1 MTDTLLV
8 RLKPYDPR
16 RGFVLRR
23 FTYAGIRFQDE
34 RGWYRVERKV
44 GEHLRA
50 VRTVPTDKYA
60 PLAFDVCTEAEAKA
74 LDAGESEAAKV
85 KRNATD
91 DLKVTTAR
99 GTITTD
105 DLPKNTPP
113 VSAPPT
119 ATSQPTR
126 SSPMPSDVTSLPVCS
141 CPPVLAN
148 VYADPT

>member
-91 DLKVTTAR
+91 DL
-99 GTITTD
+99 
-105 DLPKNTPP
+105 PKNTPP

-119 ATSQPTR
+119 AKDDDAGSKR
-126 SSPMPSDVTSLPVCS
+126 GKRERE
-141 CPPVLAN
+141 
-148 VYADPT
+148 

>member
-44 GEHLRA
+44 GEHLRT
-50 VRTVPTDKYA
+50 VRAVPTDKYA

-85 KRNATD
+85 RRNATD

-99 GTITTD
+99 GIVTTD
-105 DLPKNTPP
+105 DLPKPSSPVSTPP
-113 VSAPPT
+113 A
-119 ATSQPTR
+119 AKDDDAGGKR
-126 SSPMPSDVTSLPVCS
+126 GKRERE
-141 CPPVLAN
+141 
-148 VYADPT
+148 

>member
-60 PLAFDVCTEAEAKA
+60 PLAFDVCTETEAKA

-99 GTITTD
+99 GTVTTD
-105 DLPKNTPP
+105 DLPKNTPS

-119 ATSQPTR
+119 AKDDDTGNKR
-126 SSPMPSDVTSLPVCS
+126 GKRERE
-141 CPPVLAN
+141 
-148 VYADPT
+148 

>member
-99 GTITTD
+99 GAVTTD
-105 DLPKNTPP
+105 DLPKNTPS
-113 VSAPPT
+113 VS
-119 ATSQPTR
+119 
-126 SSPMPSDVTSLPVCS
+126 TSL
-141 CPPVLAN
+141 AAKDDDTGN
-148 VYADPT
+148 KRGKRERE

>member
-99 GTITTD
+99 GTVTTD
-105 DLPKNTPP
+105 DLPKPSSP
-113 VSAPPT
+113 VSAP
-119 ATSQPTR
+119 AAAKDDDAAGKR
-126 SSPMPSDVTSLPVCS
+126 GKRERE
-141 CPPVLAN
+141 
-148 VYADPT
+148 

>member
-50 VRTVPTDKYA
+50 VRTVPTDRYA

-85 KRNATD
+85 KRSATD
-91 DLKVTTAR
+91 DLKVVPAR
-99 GTITTD
+99 GTVTTD
-105 DLPKNTPP
+105 DLPKATPP
-113 VSAPPT
+113 ASTPPPAKDDDAPK
-119 ATSQPTR
+119 R
-126 SSPMPSDVTSLPVCS
+126 GKRERE
-141 CPPVLAN
+141 
-148 VYADPT
+148 

>member
-85 KRNATD
+85 
-91 DLKVTTAR
+91 
-99 GTITTD
+99 GE
-105 DLPKNTPP
+105 TPP
-113 VSAPPT
+113 TTSRSRPRAAPSRPTTCRRTRLPFPAPPT
-119 ATSQPTR
+119 AKDDDAGNKR
-126 SSPMPSDVTSLPVCS
+126 GKRERE
-141 CPPVLAN
+141 
-148 VYADPT
+148 

>member
-99 GTITTD
+99 GTVTTD

-113 VSAPPT
+113 V
-119 ATSQPTR
+119 
-126 SSPMPSDVTSLPVCS
+126 
-141 CPPVLAN
+141 
-148 VYADPT
+148 

>member
-1 MTDTLLV
+1 MTDILLV

-16 RGFVLRR
+16 RDFVLRR

-99 GTITTD
+99 GTVTTD
-105 DLPKNTPP
+105 DVPKNTRH
-113 VSAPPT
+113 S
-119 ATSQPTR
+119 R
-126 SSPMPSDVTSLPVCS
+126 SRLPRLLPAS
-141 CPPVLAN
+141 SSFAGGKRGKRERE
-148 VYADPT
+148 

>member
-23 FTYAGIRFQDE
+23 FTYVGIRFQDE
-34 RGWYRVERKV
+34 RGWYRVERRV

-74 LDAGESEAAKV
+74 LDAGESEAAKI

-99 GTITTD
+99 GTVTTD

-119 ATSQPTR
+119 AKDDDTGNKR
-126 SSPMPSDVTSLPVCS
+126 GKRERE
-141 CPPVLAN
+141 
-148 VYADPT
+148 

>member
-1 MTDTLLV
+1 MPDTLLV

-99 GTITTD
+99 GTVTTD

-119 ATSQPTR
+119 AKDDDAGSKR
-126 SSPMPSDVTSLPVCS
+126 GKRERE
-141 CPPVLAN
+141 
-148 VYADPT
+148 

>member
-85 KRNATD
+85 KGF
-91 DLKVTTAR
+91 V
-99 GTITTD
+99 
-105 DLPKNTPP
+105 
-113 VSAPPT
+113 
-119 ATSQPTR
+119 
-126 SSPMPSDVTSLPVCS
+126 
-141 CPPVLAN
+141 
-148 VYADPT
+148 